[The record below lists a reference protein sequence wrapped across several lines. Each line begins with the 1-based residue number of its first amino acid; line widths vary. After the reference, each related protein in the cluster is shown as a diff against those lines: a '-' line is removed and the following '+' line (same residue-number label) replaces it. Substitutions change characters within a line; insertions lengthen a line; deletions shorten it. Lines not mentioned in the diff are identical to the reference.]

1 MTRID
6 LTRRYA
12 CLMTTE
18 WRPVAGYENLYE
30 VSDDGRVRSL
40 PKTRNNRH
48 YPMQELKQVP
58 NRFQNGRLRVT
69 LTKDGVQT
77 QYRVHRLVARAFLG
91 DDSRHVLHRNDEPT
105 DNRLENLYYGDDSDN
120 SFDKVRNGRH
130 PMANRTHCPQ
140 GHEYTLDNTHL
151 TKNGGRRVC
160 RTCLR
165 IKSQANRDRKK
176 GVCGG

>member
-12 CLMTTE
+12 
-18 WRPVAGYENLYE
+18 
-30 VSDDGRVRSL
+30 
-40 PKTRNNRH
+40 
-48 YPMQELKQVP
+48 
-58 NRFQNGRLRVT
+58 
-69 LTKDGVQT
+69 
-77 QYRVHRLVARAFLG
+77 
-91 DDSRHVLHRNDEPT
+91 
-105 DNRLENLYYGDDSDN
+105 
-120 SFDKVRNGRH
+120 
-130 PMANRTHCPQ
+130 Q

>member
-1 MTRID
+1 
-6 LTRRYA
+6 
-12 CLMTTE
+12 
-18 WRPVAGYENLYE
+18 
-30 VSDDGRVRSL
+30 
-40 PKTRNNRH
+40 
-48 YPMQELKQVP
+48 MQELKQVP
-58 NRFQNGRLRVT
+58 NRFQNGRLIVAVENVA
-69 LTKDGVQT
+69 GIIT
-77 QYRVHRLVARAFLG
+77 QEGPSHQ
-91 DDSRHVLHRNDEPT
+91 PM
-105 DNRLENLYYGDDSDN
+105 ENLYYGDDSDN